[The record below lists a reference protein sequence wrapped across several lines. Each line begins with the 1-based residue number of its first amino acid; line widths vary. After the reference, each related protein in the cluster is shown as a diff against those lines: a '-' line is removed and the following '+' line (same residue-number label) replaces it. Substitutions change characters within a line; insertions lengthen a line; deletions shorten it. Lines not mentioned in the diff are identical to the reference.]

1 MSSGG
6 SANAHLSIGKHST
19 FCAWHSRPPQRGAT
33 QYRSQSPAENY
44 ATRHKPGVSAA
55 GLQASIP
62 VPLRRQEQGL
72 HGLARH
78 SKRWRVSCEGKG
90 DGKPSSTEEHT
101 SSDGSKKS
109 SKTPGSRGPLRRL
122 MKSLGGATIFGQK
135 MYRVIGNV
143 GLLLLLGHFLPIGGR
158 RPLTGEPPNI
168 SIEVPFSVFVQAV
181 RSNDVLAVA
190 IDDRR
195 FAYRIRPGS
204 HKKLLPKGAD
214 TSNAQYV
221 FRTVRPADYS
231 TPYDTMLKHGVQFTA
246 VERQQNLFIT
256 VAMYVVAVGM
266 ILGAM
271 NRLPIKLP
279 RRGPGRRHSSSG
291 SSSQQTVS
299 FADVAGVD
307 EAKEEL
313 SEIVELLRSPERF
326 TKLGARAPSG
336 VLLVGPP
343 GTGKTLLAKA
353 VAGEADVPFFS
364 ISASEFVELYVGMG
378 AMRVRE
384 LFASARK
391 EAPAIVFIDEIDA
404 VAKGRDSRLRSVGN
418 DEREQ
423 TLNQLLTEL
432 DGFESEK
439 DAGPVICIAATN
451 RPDVL
456 DSALLRPG
464 RFDRRV
470 SVERPDR
477 MGREQILRVHIER
490 RQLPLSND
498 VSVGMVASSTVG
510 FTGADL
516 ANLVNEAALLAG
528 RDSKGTVG
536 AADFDHAIL
545 RAVAG
550 IEKKRSILV
559 GVEKQVVAKHEAGH
573 ALVSTAVQ
581 ILIPT
586 SAPVEKLSIIP
597 RTGGALG
604 FTYIPPNAEDRALMF
619 DSELRGQMAMLM
631 GGRAAEELT
640 CGQISTGASDDIRRC
655 SSLAY
660 QTVSEYGLSSAVGP
674 LSVNTLA
681 NGGSD
686 EPPLIGRDSGLS
698 KLAEDEAKK
707 LVEAALAV
715 AKDIVLANKQTH
727 AGLSRELED
736 KERLE
741 GQALRHWLSQVNPTS
756 SLRHFVLQGIMPA
769 MPTSRR

>member
-1 MSSGG
+1 M
-6 SANAHLSIGKHST
+6 
-19 FCAWHSRPPQRGAT
+19 
-33 QYRSQSPAENY
+33 
-44 ATRHKPGVSAA
+44 
-55 GLQASIP
+55 
-62 VPLRRQEQGL
+62 
-72 HGLARH
+72 
-78 SKRWRVSCEGKG
+78 RWRIACEGKG
-90 DGKPSSTEEHT
+90 EGKPSSSEEQST
-101 SSDGSKKS
+101 GKNEGKKS
-109 SKTPGSRGPLRRL
+109 SRTPGSRGPLRRL
-122 MKSLGGATIFGQK
+122 FKTLGGATIFGQK
-135 MYRVIGNV
+135 IYRVVGNV
-143 GLLLLLGHFLPIGGR
+143 ALLLLLGHLLPFGGR
-158 RPLTGEPPNI
+158 SPLTGEPPNI
-168 SIEVPFSVFVQAV
+168 SVEVPFSVFVQAV
-181 RSNDVLAVA
+181 RSNEVLAVA

-195 FAYRIRPGS
+195 FAYRVRPGML
-204 HKKLLPKGAD
+204 KKALPKGTD
-214 TSNAQYV
+214 GVNAQYV

-246 VERQQNLFIT
+246 VERQQNMFIT
-256 VAMYVVAVGM
+256 VTMYVVAFGM

-279 RRGPGRRHSSSG
+279 RRGPGRRHGGGSS
-291 SSSQQTVS
+291 SSSQQTVT
-299 FADVAGVD
+299 FDDVAGVD

-313 SEIVELLRSPERF
+313 SEIVELLRSPARF

-490 RQLPLSND
+490 RQLPLGDD
-498 VSVGMVASSTVG
+498 VSVGTVASSTVG

-528 RDSKGTVG
+528 RDNKGTVE

-559 GVEKQVVAKHEAGH
+559 GLEKAVVAKHEAGH

-581 ILIPT
+581 VLIPT

-604 FTYIPPNAEDRALMF
+604 FTYIPPNAEDRALLF

-655 SSLAY
+655 SSLAF
-660 QTVSEYGLSSAVGP
+660 QTVSEYGLSRVIGP
-674 LSVNTLA
+674 LSVNTLSS
-681 NGGSD
+681 GGSD
-686 EPPLIGRDSGLS
+686 EPALIGRDSGLS
-698 KLAEDEAKK
+698 KLAEEEARK

-727 AGLSRELED
+727 DGLSRELEE

-741 GQALRHWLSQVNPTS
+741 GPDLRAWLSKVNPTS
-756 SLRHFVLQGIMPA
+756 SLRHFVLQGVLPA
-769 MPTSRR
+769 MARH